1 MCEHPL
7 IITSRSTCMGT
18 NNQFTWGLW
27 SIIDILSVFFLFKY
41 PTINI
46 RVVQEKLFDINI
58 AVIFMYAGYQLLT
71 FL

>member
-1 MCEHPL
+1 
-7 IITSRSTCMGT
+7 MGT

>member
-1 MCEHPL
+1 
-7 IITSRSTCMGT
+7 MGT

-58 AVIFMYAGYQLLT
+58 TVVFYVSWVSVAYILVRLN
-71 FL
+71 